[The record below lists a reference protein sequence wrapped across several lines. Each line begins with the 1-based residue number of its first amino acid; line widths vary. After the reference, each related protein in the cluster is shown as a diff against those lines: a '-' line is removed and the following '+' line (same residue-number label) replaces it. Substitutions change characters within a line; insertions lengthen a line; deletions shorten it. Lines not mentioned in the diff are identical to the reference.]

1 MAVRLINLRN
11 SHLKS
16 KIVFY
21 IKIKSVIDLLPLLP
35 KSFFLLDFE
44 HQIFFIFFIFLSP
57 LLSLDRVRGPKVA
70 ETGSGVTESGLID
83 ATQVLR
89 PIRPDREAGRNP
101 GRLRSRG
108 PGLKKQR

>member
-1 MAVRLINLRN
+1 M
-11 SHLKS
+11 
-16 KIVFY
+16 F
-21 IKIKSVIDLLPLLP
+21 KIKNC
-35 KSFFLLDFE
+35 FLYQNKISNRSSSTSTE
-44 HQIFFIFFIFLSP
+44 IFFSARLRTSNIFYCFYYLIFLSP

-83 ATQVLR
+83 AAQVLR